1 MASKKKQDSEPQ
13 AVIKASGLAPRRVRW
28 LWRNR
33 IPQGMIT
40 IIAGKPDQG
49 KGLFACHVAAEVSR
63 KGGQVLF
70 SASEDDPEQMTRPRL
85 QAAGA
90 NLDNI
95 QVYQDGFVFGPE
107 KDLPEQMAEFEER
120 IVDGK
125 IKLVV
130 IDPFNDHLAGI
141 SRFSDNVRRVT
152 QPLKQI
158 ARRTG
163 CSIIV
168 IEHALKRVPKKSHPL
183 GAIGGSGS
191 GLPAASRAAY
201 IFGKDPKDPDRRLL
215 VKAKLNVAELPS
227 NAAIEF
233 ELDTEELDVVG
244 DMPCLIAHG
253 ETEFDP
259 MDLLTTDEGEGNVG
273 PKPDKRAE
281 AAQWLIEYLTAAG
294 GPVAAGQLKED
305 AKLVGHISR
314 NTLRR
319 AADEDVKVVK
329 NPPGGGPKCT
339 WDLPQEL
346 KDLLAGGGAV

>member
-1 MASKKKQDSEPQ
+1 MAAKKKDSEPFEPT
-13 AVIKASGLAPRRVRW
+13 VKASRVEARRVRW

-49 KGLFACHVAAEVSR
+49 KGLFACHVAADVSH
-63 KGGQVLF
+63 KGGKVLF
-70 SASEDDPEQMTRPRL
+70 SASEDDVEQMTAPRL

-95 QVYQDGFVFGPE
+95 EIYPDGFVFGPE
-107 KDLPEQMAEFEER
+107 AKLPEQMAEFEKR

-163 CSIIV
+163 CAIV
-168 IEHALKRVPKKSHPL
+168 VVEHALKRVPKKSHPL

-215 VKAKLNVAELPS
+215 VKAKLNIAELAA

-233 ELDTEELDVVG
+233 ELDTEEVDVVG
-244 DMPCLIAHG
+244 DMPCLIAGG
-253 ETEFDP
+253 ETEYDP
-259 MDLLTTDEGEGNVG
+259 MDLLTTDEDEGNRG

-294 GPVAAGQLKED
+294 GPVPAGQLKED

-346 KDLLAGGGAV
+346 KDLLAGGGAK